1 MFRPVGIEKG
11 EDMEQVDTAI
21 QTSKLLRSEQIAE
34 GTMAFHFEKPQDFQ
48 FKAGQAID
56 ITLVNPTE
64 TDAEGNTRGFSI
76 VSAPSGDDV
85 TIATRMRDTAFKRC
99 LKAAAPGMKVQ
110 IVGPL
115 GSLTLHKNATKP
127 AVLLAG
133 GIGITPFISIL
144 RQATF
149 EQLPH
154 QLYLFYSNR
163 RPEDAAFL
171 EELQSLHQ
179 RNQRF
184 HFVPTMTEMEH
195 SRRTWGG
202 ETGLL
207 TGQTLTK
214 YLESVHGPIYYI
226 AGPPAMVAALRTML
240 GTAGVD
246 EDDIRTEE
254 FAGY

>member
-1 MFRPVGIEKG
+1 
-11 EDMEQVDTAI
+11 MEQLAI
-21 QTSKLLRSEQIAE
+21 DNGIQKSKLLRSELLWSEQIAE
-34 GTMAFHFEKPQDFQ
+34 GTMAFHFDKPQGFQ

-56 ITLVNPTE
+56 ITLVAPTE
-64 TDAEGNTRGFSI
+64 TDAEGNTRGFSL
-76 VSAPSGDDV
+76 VSAPSGNDLTV
-85 TIATRMRDTAFKRC
+85 ATRMRDTAFKRC
-99 LKAAAPGMKVQ
+99 LKAAAEGME
-110 IVGPL
+110 IEIDGPF
-115 GSLTLHKNATKP
+115 GSLTLHKNSAKP

-179 RNQRF
+179 RNPRF

-195 SRRTWGG
+195 SQRAWDG
-202 ETGLL
+202 EKGLL
-207 TGQTLTK
+207 TGEMLMK
-214 YLESVHGPIYYI
+214 HLASVHGPIYYI

-240 GTAGVD
+240 STAGVD